1 MTSSRIRIF
10 VVFSIGYFVSYV
22 FRGVNLGFAPLLANE
37 FGLSSSDLGTLT
49 SMYFLGFAGAQIPV
63 GVLLDRFGARR
74 VTAAVMLVAAAGIL
88 LFGLAQDFGSMMLG
102 RLLIGVGVSVC
113 LGGAFQAT
121 AQHFPASQLTVVN
134 GLVMVVGGLGGVV
147 VGTPLT
153 WLLSVTGWRTLC
165 IALAVLTLVVAA
177 SIWVFGPHTREPQH
191 RAGVLAQLQGTWEV
205 VRSRRFWKLA
215 TFSGLT
221 QSVFYAMQSLWIG
234 AFLRDVT
241 FQSLPDAAARAASSV
256 SVLGATFIAGNI
268 GFGALARTLERWGV
282 SVYRFSGVTMVLFVL
297 VQGLIAAR
305 VPLPPMVVWA
315 AYGALGGSGILTY
328 AVLAKHFP
336 VRLIG
341 RVNTSFTLV
350 IFLGIFVLQVAIGAA
365 LGHWPERGGHYP
377 VHAHQWVWVAL
388 IVVQGLAAIGYFMP
402 ARDARAAREWPQG
415 ATGTAEDEPIR

>member
-221 QSVFYAMQSLWIG
+221 QSVFYAMAVAMDRCIPTRRHVPVVAGCRGPCRIERIG
-234 AFLRDVT
+234 ARCHFHCRQYWFWCTGPHTRALGRVGISILWRHDGVVRAGAGAYRRSRAVAADGGVGRLWRIGRQRHSYLCRACQALPGAPDWPREHE
-241 FQSLPDAAARAASSV
+241 FHVSDFPWDLCAASGDWRGARSLAGAGRPLSGSRASVGLGRADCSARACCNW
-256 SVLGATFIAGNI
+256 VLHAGS
-268 GFGALARTLERWGV
+268 RR
-282 SVYRFSGVTMVLFVL
+282 SGS
-297 VQGLIAAR
+297 AR
-305 VPLPPMVVWA
+305 V
-315 AYGALGGSGILTY
+315 
-328 AVLAKHFP
+328 
-336 VRLIG
+336 
-341 RVNTSFTLV
+341 
-350 IFLGIFVLQVAIGAA
+350 
-365 LGHWPERGGHYP
+365 
-377 VHAHQWVWVAL
+377 
-388 IVVQGLAAIGYFMP
+388 
-402 ARDARAAREWPQG
+402 
-415 ATGTAEDEPIR
+415 ATGGDRDG